1 MEFLHVVNRNARSK
15 GMLADSI
22 SGTVGVIDGEQV
34 YRIMS
39 EMQRSTGDTMI
50 SAFAQEVTNVLG
62 PLRLR
67 LQLIGTGLE

>member
-1 MEFLHVVNRNARSK
+1 
-15 GMLADSI
+15 
-22 SGTVGVIDGEQV
+22 
-34 YRIMS
+34 MS